1 MRQQKY
7 FNNKK
12 PVNPM
17 VQNRRQADKLL
28 DAAHKV
34 NMILTMTVLHDK
46 FGYGEKRLDRFTHEY
61 KKLLEGVNEGYIN
74 AEDLNNVLWEETGRK
89 IL

>member
-12 PVNPM
+12 PLNPM
-17 VQNRRQADKLL
+17 VKNRRDADKLIL
-28 DAAHKV
+28 SAHKV
-34 NMILTMTVLHDK
+34 NMILTLTVLHDK
-46 FGYGEKRLDRFTHEY
+46 FGFGKKRLDRFEQGL
-61 KKLLEGVNEGYIN
+61 KELLDRVNNGEVT
-74 AEDLNNVLWEETGRK
+74 AEDLNEILWKKTGRK

>member
-1 MRQQKY
+1 
-7 FNNKK
+7 
-12 PVNPM
+12 M

-46 FGYGEKRLDRFTHEY
+46 FGYEEEMLDEFEYEY
-61 KKLLEGVNEGYIN
+61 KQLLQGVNEGYIN
-74 AEDLNNVLWEETGRK
+74 AEDLNNVLGEETGRK
-89 IL
+89 II